1 MTTPRPRPRDRS
13 RQREATRRELLQAGL
28 RVVASAGFAGA
39 TTAAIARETGK
50 AHGTVFLHFRTREA
64 LVAELVAEI
73 GRTMSAALAASDAG
87 SPSMDDVL
95 RAHLGA
101 LSGNEALYARLLGEA
116 SSLPPAARAHVFA
129 LQSGVASRL
138 RAAWERE
145 RAGGSVRAIEPAF
158 LANAWLGLVNHY
170 LVHRDLFAPGEQV
183 LARHGDALRA
193 QFLQLIHVEVPRD

>member
-1 MTTPRPRPRDRS
+1 
-13 RQREATRRELLQAGL
+13 
-28 RVVASAGFAGA
+28 
-39 TTAAIARETGK
+39 
-50 AHGTVFLHFRTREA
+50 
-64 LVAELVAEI
+64 
-73 GRTMSAALAASDAG
+73 
-87 SPSMDDVL
+87 
-95 RAHLGA
+95 
-101 LSGNEALYARLLGEA
+101 
-116 SSLPPAARAHVFA
+116 VFA